1 MRNSF
6 CGLYNFLKKEKSSKS
21 NNYFKNIPQ
30 EIMILI
36 MLNLDGYDL
45 IMFSMEWKKTINYA
59 YKPNPYEIENLS
71 TKGWFKFK
79 VPNKIFVHKNSKV
92 KTELRRYTSLE
103 ENEISLWIK
112 SMELYSVQL
121 VRCQK

>member
-21 NNYFKNIPQ
+21 NNYFNNIPQ

-45 IMFSMEWKKTINYA
+45 IMFSMMFC
-59 YKPNPYEIENLS
+59 ENLS
-71 TKGWFKFK
+71 HIKKFAK
-79 VPNKIFVHKNSKV
+79 
-92 KTELRRYTSLE
+92 
-103 ENEISLWIK
+103 
-112 SMELYSVQL
+112 
-121 VRCQK
+121 